1 MPSRAKDFKSFVY
14 TISPPQ
20 HMIGL
25 QTTGPQTT
33 AIQKAVVRSLLSVVQ
48 SLYQTHLKK
57 SRESGTVTIQIFHLF
72 PMSATDHPIE
82 HLAIILDG
90 NRRWAVEHNLPKL
103 IGHTEGA
110 KNLKRVAKAV
120 LAKKIRYL
128 TLYCLS
134 TENLQNRTPEEL
146 KHLFS
151 LLEQLTDYLGE
162 FVENN
167 ARVNVI
173 GNPAGLPQSTQKKL
187 LEMVENTKHHHD
199 MVMTLAV
206 NYGGRDEITRA
217 VKKIVQEN
225 IPAENITEET
235 IQQHLDTADMPD
247 VDLVIRT
254 GGDQRLSN
262 YLPWQSTYAELY
274 FTPTHWP
281 AFSEK
286 NLDEALEWFQNQK
299 RNKGK

>member
-1 MPSRAKDFKSFVY
+1 
-14 TISPPQ
+14 
-20 HMIGL
+20 
-25 QTTGPQTT
+25 
-33 AIQKAVVRSLLSVVQ
+33 
-48 SLYQTHLKK
+48 
-57 SRESGTVTIQIFHLF
+57 
-72 PMSATDHPIE
+72 MSTSDHPLK

-90 NRRWAVEHNLPKL
+90 NRRWAVEHGLPKL

-110 KNLKRVAKAV
+110 KNIKKIAKAV
-120 LAKKIRYL
+120 MNKGVDYL

-134 TENLQNRTPEEL
+134 TENLKNRSEEEL

-151 LLEQLTDYLGE
+151 LFEQLTNYLGE

-167 ARVNVI
+167 AQVRVI
-173 GNPAGLPQSTQKKL
+173 GDPSKLPESTQKKL
-187 LEMVENTKHHHD
+187 QHMVEKTKDHTD
-199 MVMTLAV
+199 FTMILAV

-217 VKKIVQEN
+217 VQKIVAEK
-225 IPAENITEET
+225 IPATEINEAT
-235 IQQHLDTADMPD
+235 IQAHLDTADIPD

-274 FTPTHWP
+274 FTPTYWP
-281 AFSEK
+281 AFREED
-286 NLDEALEWFQNQK
+286 LDAAIEWFQTQK

>member
-1 MPSRAKDFKSFVY
+1 M
-14 TISPPQ
+14 SP
-20 HMIGL
+20 
-25 QTTGPQTT
+25 
-33 AIQKAVVRSLLSVVQ
+33 V
-48 SLYQTHLKK
+48 
-57 SRESGTVTIQIFHLF
+57 
-72 PMSATDHPIE
+72 DHPIK

-90 NRRWAVEHNLPKL
+90 NRRWATERGLPKL
-103 IGHTEGA
+103 LGHTEGA

-120 LAKKIRYL
+120 MKRGVDYL

-134 TENLQNRTPEEL
+134 TENLTNRSEEEL

-151 LLEQLTDYLGE
+151 LFEQLTNYLGE

-167 ARVNVI
+167 AKVRII
-173 GNPAGLPQSTQKKL
+173 GDPSKLPESTQKKL
-187 LEMVENTKHHHD
+187 AKMVEDTQAHTD
-199 MVMTLAV
+199 FTMILAV

-217 VKKIVQEN
+217 VQKIVGEN
-225 IPAENITEET
+225 IPAESITEAT
-235 IQQHLDTADMPD
+235 IQEHLDTADVPD

-274 FTPTHWP
+274 FTPTQWP
-281 AFSEK
+281 AFSEED
-286 NLDEALEWFQNQK
+286 LDTALEWFQNQK